1 MNNKNIRYMES
12 HKKIER
18 RDRMKRKYS
27 GRIYTGSLMIG
38 SLVVFFLSV
47 VPVTAQSTHDAV
59 PSDNTS
65 SHQFPIYNLQN
76 VQTSSRDSLLISMT
90 SSNGVWRLL
99 EETTQN
105 STQNNA
111 TPPPVEVYRSKASL
125 ITAMTLGSVA
135 VVSCAISW
143 LFLFQNRKK
152 RVITVAQPPFLYLIC
167 FGSIL
172 VSIPLYFYALDETT
186 GLSANQLSGFCIA
199 SIWFRYTGYLV
210 VYMSMFCKLLRVY
223 KVMQFRRNQVI
234 KIKHVMCPFV
244 TVMVA
249 IVGLLIAMTV
259 TDPPTWTR
267 EVFLVDEDDGAIPPF
282 ILEKANHEYGFC
294 RESSSFDFAISL
306 LLIASILISA
316 IMSCKTRHLPPDIS
330 DSRRVCQAL
339 WCHLILSVLGVVGGV
354 AGFIVGSIS
363 VTTLIQVGVEFLSV
377 LAIISLL
384 IFPKMFLVW
393 RDSQASV
400 GGVIH
405 ISGLNTRTLAT
416 HVQGYSSADVDRSGT
431 PDVSTANRESLNF
444 CDQGHDFDE
453 STFEGNPSS
462 GNVSQPPAD
471 EDVSIALED
480 EENLQ
485 QSK

>member
-1 MNNKNIRYMES
+1 MNNKDIQYMES
-12 HKKIER
+12 RKKIER
-18 RDRMKRKYS
+18 SDRMKRKDS
-27 GRIYTGSLMIG
+27 GRIYTGSLMIV

-59 PSDNTS
+59 GSGSDNTP
-65 SHQFPIYNLQN
+65 SHQ
-76 VQTSSRDSLLISMT
+76 SRDTLLISMT

-111 TPPPVEVYRSKASL
+111 TQPPVEVYRSKASL

-186 GLSANQLSGFCIA
+186 GLSANQLSGFCTA

-267 EVFLVDEDDGAIPPF
+267 EVLFFDEDDSLPPF
-282 ILEKANHEYGFC
+282 ILENANHEYGFC
-294 RESSSFDFAISL
+294 SESSSFDSAISFL
-306 LLIASILISA
+306 LLVSILISA

-330 DSRRVCQAL
+330 DSRRVCQTL
-339 WCHLILSVLGVVGGV
+339 WCHLILSVLGFVGAI
-354 AGFIVGSIS
+354 AGLFVGSIS
-363 VTTLIQVGVEFLSV
+363 LTTLVQVGVEFLSV

-384 IFPKMFLVW
+384 IFPKMLLVW
-393 RDSQASV
+393 RDSRAGL

-405 ISGLNTRTLAT
+405 ITGLNTHTLAT
-416 HVQGYSSADVDRSGT
+416 HVQGYSSADVDRFGS

-444 CDQGHDFDE
+444 CNQHSVDE
-453 STFEGNPSS
+453 STTEGEPSS
-462 GNVSQPPAD
+462 GNVSQPPPD
-471 EDVSIALED
+471 EAAPIALED

-485 QSK
+485 QSAT